1 MGIGHPGRATYGG
14 PPDRGDNPGDGDGRG
29 SEEALVHEPV
39 DLERSRL
46 LLVWLQAR
54 RALDHCL
61 SDLLAGG
68 PAGERRVRE
77 RLDLVEE
84 LENRA
89 KEAFAHYRAA
99 ALSTALPR
107 QRRWLVPTNELDLG
121 LADLEVASVERGRLD
136 TVEPRD
142 EPARADG

>member
-1 MGIGHPGRATYGG
+1 M
-14 PPDRGDNPGDGDGRG
+14 
-29 SEEALVHEPV
+29 HEPV

-61 SDLLAGG
+61 SDLLAAG

-89 KEAFAHYRAA
+89 KEAFAQYRTA
-99 ALSTALPR
+99 ALSAAPSGR
-107 QRRWLVPTNELDLG
+107 CRWLVAAEDLDLD
-121 LADLEVASVERGRLD
+121 LADLEVAEQAHLHA
-136 TVEPRD
+136 TEPR
-142 EPARADG
+142 EERARADG